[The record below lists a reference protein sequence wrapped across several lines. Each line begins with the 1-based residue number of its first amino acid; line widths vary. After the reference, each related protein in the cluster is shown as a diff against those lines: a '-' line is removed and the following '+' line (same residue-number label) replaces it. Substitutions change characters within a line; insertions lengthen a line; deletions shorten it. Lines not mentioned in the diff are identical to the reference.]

1 MANYDVQANYSA
13 DSKENFDIDEM
24 ERFVIRRGAAVYWE
38 KSYICT
44 CRSDS
49 GYPDMDCPICH
60 GTGFS
65 FLKPVE
71 TQVMLQSM
79 GRGITNTAEGLSM
92 TGTALGTTTL
102 EDSNRIGFRD
112 RITFSDK
119 LIPESIMIK
128 VTSKHV
134 THGIFLKYHVSTITT
149 AILGYPNPVFIEP
162 SVLKLDTDNDLIY
175 PTEDMVGKFL
185 SLNVNVFLRFY
196 VVDYLREGRYQYAN
210 DPRKTTASDDFKD
223 LPALLL
229 LRREDMYVPSILDNS
244 GEATSVDS
252 QPKVTLDDN
261 SLGGGFFSHES

>member
-1 MANYDVQANYSA
+1 MANYDVQENYSA

-24 ERFVIRRGAAVYWE
+24 QRFIIRRGAKVYWE

-44 CRSDS
+44 CRSES
-49 GYPDMDCPICH
+49 GYPLADCPICH

-65 FLKPVE
+65 FLPPIE

-79 GRGITNTAEGLSM
+79 GRGIANTPEGLSM

-102 EDSNRIGFRD
+102 EESNRIGFRD

-128 VTSKHV
+128 VTPKHI
-134 THGIFLKYHVSTITT
+134 THGIYLRYHVEEITS
-149 AILGYPNPVFIEP
+149 AILGYPNPANLDVTT
-162 SVLKLDTDNDLIY
+162 LKLDKDKDILY
-175 PTEDMVGKFL
+175 PTKDMVGKYL
-185 SLNVNVFLRFY
+185 SLNVRVYLRFY

-210 DPRKTTASDDFKD
+210 DPRTTTASEQFKD
-223 LPALLL
+223 LPALML
-229 LRREDMYVPSILDNS
+229 LRREDMYVPAILNNA
-244 GEATSVDS
+244 GESTSVDS